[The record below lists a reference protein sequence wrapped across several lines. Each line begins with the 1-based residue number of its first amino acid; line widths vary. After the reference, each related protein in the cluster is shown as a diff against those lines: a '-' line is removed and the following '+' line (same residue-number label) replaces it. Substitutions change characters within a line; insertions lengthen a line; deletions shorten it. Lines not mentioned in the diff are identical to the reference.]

1 MAFKI
6 ANKQAFTSDG
16 IPYMWN
22 SGDTTTAPNSENEI
36 VSSDLSTLDL
46 FGYSIAIHS
55 TRVVVGATGDDDNG
69 SASGSAY
76 IFDLN
81 GSQLHKL
88 TASDGVANDSFGW
101 SVAIGNGII
110 AVGAPFTSSGG
121 AVYLYDFSGTEV
133 AKISGDDT
141 AASDSFGYSIAIN
154 DDKVFVGARGHNS
167 SAGAVYAFN
176 LTGTQLFKIDRA
188 SSLELG
194 TSIAAKN
201 KKIVIGTSG
210 GDSVFL
216 YSTDGIFIRTIT
228 SFDYASNDA
237 YGYSVSIS
245 DGRIVVGAPQD
256 DDNSLASSGSAY
268 IYDYEG
274 SLVKKITSSAPEQ
287 AAFYGSCVSIGSG
300 RIVVGAYGDDS
311 EKGSIYI
318 YDLDGTL
325 LQRVQGSTSSAGNQF
340 GRFLC
345 VNNGRIASSGVVKNT
360 SSGSVFLYNTPLVYN
375 LYNSLDMENY

>member
-1 MAFKI
+1 
-6 ANKQAFTSDG
+6 
-16 IPYMWN
+16 MWN
-22 SGDTTTAPNSENEI
+22 SGDTTTVPNSENEI

-55 TRVVVGATGDDDNG
+55 TRVVVGVTGDDDNG

-133 AKISGDDT
+133 VKISGDDT